1 MNYTSL
7 LASLA
12 SWNNRSDLTAR
23 YPEFIELAE
32 AHFGRILRCPQM
44 EAEATQSVAVPEV
57 ALPSDFLALR
67 EVRIGETVL
76 NAMSPSSIRSM
87 YGDRSGV
94 TQAYAIA
101 GNRIVLAPVPTS
113 PVTVEIN
120 YFAKVPALS
129 ASNPSNWLIAA
140 YPDLYL
146 RAVRYYSFEALRNVE
161 AADRELAMVG
171 ALLDSIN
178 QAGHSARLPA
188 APLAMRP
195 AVFE

>member
-87 YGDRSGV
+87 YGDRSG
-94 TQAYAIA
+94 